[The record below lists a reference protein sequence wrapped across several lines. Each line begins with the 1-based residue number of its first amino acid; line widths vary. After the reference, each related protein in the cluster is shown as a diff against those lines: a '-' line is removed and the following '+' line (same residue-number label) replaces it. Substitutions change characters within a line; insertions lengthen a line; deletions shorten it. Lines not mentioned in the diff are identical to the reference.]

1 MGVLR
6 SNASVRNLFLAQNVS
21 VMGDYFTYVAL
32 VGLVKDATDSTFLVS
47 LIYAAYVLPSFFFS
61 PIAGP
66 IVDKF
71 DRRRIIVFVS
81 VLQAICGI
89 GFLLSNADRIWLALL
104 TQIVISSLAVIT
116 LPAFSSALP
125 NITRNDEELRQAN
138 ALFGSSWG
146 ASVFIGSAIG
156 GLFAATFGRTA
167 TFVADIGTFLLCA
180 ALIALIKVPLQERK
194 AHAVREPVRPIA
206 DMREAFHYAKE
217 NNVIFALMASKTT
230 QAVGAGAVGQLAVL
244 AIDAFNTGDGGSG
257 LLLAARGFGAAIG
270 PFLVMRFVR
279 NNMPR
284 LLLLCGVGGVMWS
297 IFYLAASS
305 SPSLWLAVVSIGVAH
320 IGGGAIW
327 TMASYGLQISTE
339 DHIRGRVIAG
349 DMGFAMLVTG
359 LSSIGTGILGEI
371 FPIRI
376 AIAIVAGISGLCSLS
391 YLLGTIGLRKRLR
404 SEMQQQSDSTR
415 AYL

>member
-6 SNASVRNLFLAQNVS
+6 TNTSVRNLFLAQNVS

-32 VGLVKDATDSTFLVS
+32 VGLIKEATDSTFLVS
-47 LIYAAYVLPSFFFS
+47 LVYAAYVLPSFFFS

-71 DRRRIIVFVS
+71 DRRKIIVVVS
-81 VLQAICGI
+81 ALQAIFGI

-116 LPAFSSALP
+116 LPAFGSALP
-125 NITRNDEELRQAN
+125 NIVHNDEELRQAN

-146 ASVFIGSAIG
+146 ASVFIGSALG

-167 TFVADIGTFLLCA
+167 TFVADIATFVMCA
-180 ALIALIKVPLQERK
+180 GLVTLIKIPMQERK
-194 AHAVREPVRPIA
+194 ADAKREPVRPIA

-230 QAVGAGAVGQLAVL
+230 QAVGAGAVSQLAVL

-257 LLLAARGFGAAIG
+257 LLLAARGLGAAIG
-270 PFLVMRFVR
+270 PFIFMRFAR

-284 LLLLCGVGGVMWS
+284 LLLLCGVGGVIWS
-297 IFYLAASS
+297 IFYLTASA
-305 SPSLWLAVVSIGVAH
+305 SPMLWLAALSIAAAH
-320 IGGGAIW
+320 VGGGAIW
-327 TMASYGLQISTE
+327 TMASYGLQTSTE
-339 DHIRGRVIAG
+339 DHIRGRVLAG

-371 FPIRI
+371 LPIRI
-376 AIAIVAGISGLCSLS
+376 AIALVAGISGLCSLS
-391 YLLGTIGLRKRLR
+391 YLLGTFGLRKRLR
-404 SEMQQQSDSTR
+404 SEMQLQPS
-415 AYL
+415 

>member
-6 SNASVRNLFLAQNVS
+6 TNASVRNLFLAQNVS

-32 VGLVKDATDSTFLVS
+32 VGLIKEATDSTFLVS
-47 LIYAAYVLPSFFFS
+47 LVYAAYVLPSFFFS

-71 DRRRIIVFVS
+71 DRRKIIVFVS
-81 VLQAICGI
+81 ALQALFGI

-104 TQIVISSLAVIT
+104 TQLVISSLAVIT

-125 NITRNDEELRQAN
+125 NIVHNDEELRQAN
-138 ALFGSSWG
+138 TLFGSSWG
-146 ASVFIGSAIG
+146 ASVFIGSALG

-167 TFVADIGTFLLCA
+167 TFVADIATFAVCA
-180 ALIALIKVPLQERK
+180 GLITLIRIPMQERK
-194 AHAVREPVRPIA
+194 ANAKREPVRPIA

-257 LLLAARGFGAAIG
+257 LLLAARGLGAAIG
-270 PFLVMRFVR
+270 PFVFMRFAR

-284 LLLLCGVGGVMWS
+284 LLLLCGVGGVIWS

-305 SPSLWLAVVSIGVAH
+305 SPWLWLAAVSIGVAH

-327 TMASYGLQISTE
+327 TMASYGLQTSTE

>member
-6 SNASVRNLFLAQNVS
+6 SNASVRNLFFAQNIS
-21 VMGDYFTYVAL
+21 VMGDYLTYVAL

-71 DRRRIIVFVS
+71 DRRKIIVVVS
-81 VLQAICGI
+81 ALQAICGV
-89 GFLLSNADRIWLALL
+89 GFLLSSADRIWLALL

-116 LPAFSSALP
+116 LPAFGSALP
-125 NITRNDEELRQAN
+125 NVTRNDEELRQAN

-146 ASVFIGSAIG
+146 ASVFIGSALG

-167 TFVADIGTFLLCA
+167 TFVADIATFAVCA
-180 ALIALIKVPLQERK
+180 GLIALIKVPMQERK

-244 AIDAFNTGDGGSG
+244 AIDAFGTGDGGSG

-270 PFLVMRFVR
+270 PFIFMRFAR

-284 LLLLCGVGGVMWS
+284 LLLLCGIGGVMWS
-297 IFYLAASS
+297 MSYLAASG
-305 SPSLWLAVVSIGVAH
+305 SPTLWLAVIAIGTAH

-327 TMASYGLQISTE
+327 TMASYGLQTSTE
-339 DHIRGRVIAG
+339 DHIRGRVLAG

-376 AIAIVAGISGLCSLS
+376 AIAIVAGISGMASCC
-391 YLLGTIGLRKRLR
+391 YLIGSMGLRKRLR
-404 SEMQQQSDSTR
+404 SEMLQQP
-415 AYL
+415 A

>member
-6 SNASVRNLFLAQNVS
+6 TNTSVRNLFFAQNIS
-21 VMGDYFTYVAL
+21 VMGDYLTYVAL

-47 LIYAAYVLPSFFFS
+47 LIYAAYVLPSFFLS

-66 IVDKF
+66 IVDRF
-71 DRRRIIVFVS
+71 DRRKIIVFVS
-81 VLQAICGI
+81 ALQAICGV
-89 GFLLSNADRIWLALL
+89 GFLLSSADRIWLALL

-116 LPAFSSALP
+116 LPAFGSALP

-146 ASVFIGSAIG
+146 ASVFIGSALG

-167 TFVADIGTFLLCA
+167 TFVADIATFAVCA
-180 ALIALIKVPLQERK
+180 GLVALIKVPMQERK

-244 AIDAFNTGDGGSG
+244 AIDAFDTGDGGSG
-257 LLLAARGFGAAIG
+257 LLLAARGFGAALG
-270 PFLVMRFVR
+270 PFIFMRFAR

-284 LLLLCGVGGVMWS
+284 LLLLCGVGGTMWS
-297 IFYLAASS
+297 VFYLAASA
-305 SPSLWLAVVSIGVAH
+305 SPVLWLAVISIGAAH

-359 LSSIGTGILGEI
+359 LSTIGTGILGEI

-376 AIAIVAGISGLCSLS
+376 AIAIVAAISVLCSLS
-391 YLLGTIGLRKRLR
+391 YLLGTMGLRKRLR
-404 SEMQQQSDSTR
+404 SEMLQQP
-415 AYL
+415 A

>member
-32 VGLVKDATDSTFLVS
+32 VGLIKDATDSTFLVS

-305 SPSLWLAVVSIGVAH
+305 SPSLWLAALSIGVAH

-327 TMASYGLQISTE
+327 TMASYGLQTSTE

>member
-21 VMGDYFTYVAL
+21 VMGDYLTYVAL
-32 VGLVKDATDSTFLVS
+32 VGLIKEATDSTFLVS
-47 LIYAAYVLPSFFFS
+47 LVYAAYVLPSFFLS
-61 PIAGP
+61 PNAGP
-66 IVDKF
+66 IFVKF
-71 DRRRIIVFVS
+71 VSRRNIVFVS
-81 VLQAICGI
+81 ALQAICGI

-116 LPAFSSALP
+116 LPAFGSALP

-167 TFVADIGTFLLCA
+167 TFVADIGTFAVCA
-180 ALIALIKVPLQERK
+180 ALIALIKVPLQEGK

-270 PFLVMRFVR
+270 PFVFMRFAR

-305 SPSLWLAVVSIGVAH
+305 SPTLWLAVISIGVAH

-327 TMASYGLQISTE
+327 TMASYGLQTSTE
-339 DHIRGRVIAG
+339 DHIRGRVLAG

-359 LSSIGTGILGEI
+359 ISSIGTGILGEI

-376 AIAIVAGISGLCSLS
+376 AIALVAGLSGLCSLS

-404 SEMQQQSDSTR
+404 SEMQQQSN
-415 AYL
+415 

>member
-32 VGLVKDATDSTFLVS
+32 VGLIKDATDSTFLVS

>member
-6 SNASVRNLFLAQNVS
+6 SNASVRNLFFAQNIS
-21 VMGDYFTYVAL
+21 VMGDYLTYVAL

-71 DRRRIIVFVS
+71 DRRKIIVVVS
-81 VLQAICGI
+81 ALQAICGV
-89 GFLLSNADRIWLALL
+89 GFLLSSADRIWLALL

-116 LPAFSSALP
+116 LPAFGSALP
-125 NITRNDEELRQAN
+125 NVTRNDEELRQAN

-146 ASVFIGSAIG
+146 ASVFIGSALG

-167 TFVADIGTFLLCA
+167 TFVADIATFAVCA
-180 ALIALIKVPLQERK
+180 GLIALIKVPMQERK

-244 AIDAFNTGDGGSG
+244 AIDAFGTGDGGSG

-270 PFLVMRFVR
+270 PFIFMRFAR

-284 LLLLCGVGGVMWS
+284 LLLLCGIGGVMWS
-297 IFYLAASS
+297 MSYLAASG
-305 SPSLWLAVVSIGVAH
+305 SPTLWLAVIAIGTAH

-327 TMASYGLQISTE
+327 TMASYGLQTSTE
-339 DHIRGRVIAG
+339 DHIRGRVLAG

-376 AIAIVAGISGLCSLS
+376 AIAIVAGISGMASCC
-391 YLLGTIGLRKRLR
+391 YLIGSMGLRTRLR
-404 SEMQQQSDSTR
+404 SEMLQQP
-415 AYL
+415 A

>member
-6 SNASVRNLFLAQNVS
+6 SNANVRNLFFAQNVS

-32 VGLVKDATDSTFLVS
+32 VGLIKEASDSTFLVS
-47 LIYAAYVLPSFFFS
+47 LVYAAYVLPSFFFS

-71 DRRRIIVFVS
+71 DRGRIIVFVS
-81 VLQAICGI
+81 ALQAVCGI

-116 LPAFSSALP
+116 LPAFGSALP

-167 TFVADIGTFLLCA
+167 TFAADIGTFVLCA
-180 ALIALIKVPLQERK
+180 ALISLIRVPLQERK
-194 AHAVREPVRPIA
+194 THSVHEPVRPIA

-230 QAVGAGAVGQLAVL
+230 QAVGAGAVSQLAVL

-270 PFLVMRFVR
+270 PFVFMRFAR

-297 IFYLAASS
+297 IFYLCASA
-305 SPSLWLAVVSIGVAH
+305 SPSLWLAVISIGVAH

-327 TMASYGLQISTE
+327 TMASYGLQTSTE
-339 DHIRGRVIAG
+339 DHIRGRVLAG

-359 LSSIGTGILGEI
+359 LSSIGTGVLGEI

-376 AIAIVAGISGLCSLS
+376 AIALVAGISGLCSLS

-404 SEMQQQSDSTR
+404 TEMQQQSDSTR
-415 AYL
+415 AYQ

>member
-21 VMGDYFTYVAL
+21 VMGDYLTYVAL
-32 VGLVKDATDSTFLVS
+32 VGFIKEATDSTFLVS
-47 LIYAAYVLPSFFFS
+47 LIYAAYVLPSFFLS

-81 VLQAICGI
+81 ALQAICGI

-116 LPAFSSALP
+116 LPAFGSALP

-167 TFVADIGTFLLCA
+167 TYVADIGTFVVCA

-270 PFLVMRFVR
+270 PFVFMRFAR

-305 SPSLWLAVVSIGVAH
+305 SPALWLAALSIGVAH

-327 TMASYGLQISTE
+327 TMASYGLQTSTE
-339 DHIRGRVIAG
+339 DHIRGRVLAG

-359 LSSIGTGILGEI
+359 LSSIGTGILGEL

-391 YLLGTIGLRKRLR
+391 YLLGTFGLRKRLR
-404 SEMQQQSDSTR
+404 SEMQLQPS
-415 AYL
+415 

>member
-6 SNASVRNLFLAQNVS
+6 SNASVRNLFFAQNIS
-21 VMGDYFTYVAL
+21 VMGDYLTYVAL

-71 DRRRIIVFVS
+71 DRRKIIVVVS
-81 VLQAICGI
+81 ALQAICGV
-89 GFLLSNADRIWLALL
+89 GFLLSSADRIWLALL

-116 LPAFSSALP
+116 LPAFGSALA
-125 NITRNDEELRQAN
+125 NVTRNDEELRQAN

-146 ASVFIGSAIG
+146 ASVFIGSALG

-167 TFVADIGTFLLCA
+167 TFVADIATFAVCA
-180 ALIALIKVPLQERK
+180 GLIALIKVPMQERK

-270 PFLVMRFVR
+270 PFIFMRFAR

-284 LLLLCGVGGVMWS
+284 LLLLCGIGGVMWS
-297 IFYLAASS
+297 MSYLAASG
-305 SPSLWLAVVSIGVAH
+305 SPTLWLAVIAIGTAH

-327 TMASYGLQISTE
+327 TMASYGLQTSTE
-339 DHIRGRVIAG
+339 DHIRGRVLAG

-376 AIAIVAGISGLCSLS
+376 AIAIVAGISGMASCC
-391 YLLGTIGLRKRLR
+391 YLIGSMGLRKRLR
-404 SEMQQQSDSTR
+404 SEMLQQP
-415 AYL
+415 A

>member
-6 SNASVRNLFLAQNVS
+6 SNASVRNLFFAQNIS
-21 VMGDYFTYVAL
+21 VMGDYLTYVAL

-71 DRRRIIVFVS
+71 DRRNIIVVVS
-81 VLQAICGI
+81 ALQAVCGV
-89 GFLLSNADRIWLALL
+89 GFLLSSADRIWLALL

-116 LPAFSSALP
+116 LPAFGSALP
-125 NITRNDEELRQAN
+125 NVTRNDEELRQAN

-146 ASVFIGSAIG
+146 ASVFIGSALG

-167 TFVADIGTFLLCA
+167 TFVADIATFAVCA
-180 ALIALIKVPLQERK
+180 GLIALIKVPMQERK

-270 PFLVMRFVR
+270 PFIFMRFAR

-284 LLLLCGVGGVMWS
+284 LLLLCGIGGVMWS
-297 IFYLAASS
+297 MSYLAASG
-305 SPSLWLAVVSIGVAH
+305 SPTLWLAVIAIGTAH

-327 TMASYGLQISTE
+327 TMASYGLQTSTE
-339 DHIRGRVIAG
+339 DHIRGRVLAG

-376 AIAIVAGISGLCSLS
+376 AIAIVAGISGMASCC
-391 YLLGTIGLRKRLR
+391 YLIGSMGLRKRLR
-404 SEMQQQSDSTR
+404 SEMLPQS
-415 AYL
+415 A

>member
-6 SNASVRNLFLAQNVS
+6 TNTSVRNLFFAQNIS
-21 VMGDYFTYVAL
+21 VMGDYLTYVAL
-32 VGLVKDATDSTFLVS
+32 VGLVKDATDSSFLVS

-71 DRRRIIVFVS
+71 DRRKIIVFVS
-81 VLQAICGI
+81 ALQAICGV
-89 GFLLSNADRIWLALL
+89 GFLLSSADRIWLALL

-146 ASVFIGSAIG
+146 ASVFIGSALG
-156 GLFAATFGRTA
+156 GLVAATFGRTA
-167 TFVADIGTFLLCA
+167 TFVADIATFAVCA
-180 ALIALIKVPLQERK
+180 GLVALIKVPMQERK

-244 AIDAFNTGDGGSG
+244 AIDAFDTGDGGSG
-257 LLLAARGFGAAIG
+257 LLLAARGFGAALG
-270 PFLVMRFVR
+270 PFIFMRFAR

-284 LLLLCGVGGVMWS
+284 LLLLCGIGGTMWS
-297 IFYLAASS
+297 VFYLAASA
-305 SPSLWLAVVSIGVAH
+305 SPVLWLAVISIGAAH

-359 LSSIGTGILGEI
+359 LSTIGTGILGEI

-376 AIAIVAGISGLCSLS
+376 AIAIVAAISVLCSLS
-391 YLLGTIGLRKRLR
+391 YLLGTMGLRKRLR
-404 SEMQQQSDSTR
+404 SEMLPQS
-415 AYL
+415 A

>member
-6 SNASVRNLFLAQNVS
+6 SNASVRNLFFAQNIS
-21 VMGDYFTYVAL
+21 VMGDYLTYVAL

-71 DRRRIIVFVS
+71 DRRKIIVVVS
-81 VLQAICGI
+81 ALQAICGV
-89 GFLLSNADRIWLALL
+89 GFLLSSADRIWLALL

-116 LPAFSSALP
+116 LPAFGSALP
-125 NITRNDEELRQAN
+125 NVTRNDEELRQAN
-138 ALFGSSWG
+138 ALFGSRWG
-146 ASVFIGSAIG
+146 ASVFIGSALG

-167 TFVADIGTFLLCA
+167 TFVADIATFAVCA
-180 ALIALIKVPLQERK
+180 GLIALIKVPMQERK

-244 AIDAFNTGDGGSG
+244 AIDAFGTGDGGSG

-270 PFLVMRFVR
+270 PFIFMRFAR

-284 LLLLCGVGGVMWS
+284 LLLLCGIGGVMWS
-297 IFYLAASS
+297 MSYLAASG
-305 SPSLWLAVVSIGVAH
+305 SPTLWLAVIAIGTAH

-327 TMASYGLQISTE
+327 TMASYGLQTSTE
-339 DHIRGRVIAG
+339 DHIRGRVLAG

-376 AIAIVAGISGLCSLS
+376 AIAIVAGISGMASCC
-391 YLLGTIGLRKRLR
+391 YLIGSMGLRTRLR
-404 SEMQQQSDSTR
+404 SEMLQQP
-415 AYL
+415 A

>member
-6 SNASVRNLFLAQNVS
+6 TNASVRNLFLAQNVS

-32 VGLVKDATDSTFLVS
+32 VGLIKEATDSTFLVS
-47 LIYAAYVLPSFFFS
+47 LVYAAYVLPSFFFS

-71 DRRRIIVFVS
+71 DRRKIIVFVS
-81 VLQAICGI
+81 ALQAMFGI

-104 TQIVISSLAVIT
+104 TQLVISSLAVIT
-116 LPAFSSALP
+116 LPAFGSALP

-138 ALFGSSWG
+138 TLFGSSWG
-146 ASVFIGSAIG
+146 ASVFIGSALG

-167 TFVADIGTFLLCA
+167 TFVADIATFAVCA
-180 ALIALIKVPLQERK
+180 GLVTLIKIPMQERK
-194 AHAVREPVRPIA
+194 ADAKREPVRPIA

-230 QAVGAGAVGQLAVL
+230 QAVGAGAVSQLAVL

-257 LLLAARGFGAAIG
+257 LLLAARGLGAAIG
-270 PFLVMRFVR
+270 PFIFMRFAR

-284 LLLLCGVGGVMWS
+284 LLLLCGVGGVIWS
-297 IFYLAASS
+297 IFYLTASA
-305 SPSLWLAVVSIGVAH
+305 SPMLWLAALSIAAAH
-320 IGGGAIW
+320 VGGGAIW
-327 TMASYGLQISTE
+327 TMASYGLQTSTE
-339 DHIRGRVIAG
+339 DHIRGRVLAG

-371 FPIRI
+371 LPIRI
-376 AIAIVAGISGLCSLS
+376 AIALVAGISGLCSLS

>member
-6 SNASVRNLFLAQNVS
+6 TNASVRNLFLAQNVS

-32 VGLVKDATDSTFLVS
+32 VGLIKEATDSTFLVS
-47 LIYAAYVLPSFFFS
+47 LVYAAYVLPSFFFS

-71 DRRRIIVFVS
+71 DRRKIIVFVS
-81 VLQAICGI
+81 ALQAMFGI

-104 TQIVISSLAVIT
+104 TQLVISSLAVIT
-116 LPAFSSALP
+116 LPAFGSALP
-125 NITRNDEELRQAN
+125 NIVHNDEELRQAN

-146 ASVFIGSAIG
+146 ASVFIGSALG

-167 TFVADIGTFLLCA
+167 TFVADIATFAVCA
-180 ALIALIKVPLQERK
+180 GLVTLIKIPMQERK
-194 AHAVREPVRPIA
+194 ADAKREPVRPIA

-230 QAVGAGAVGQLAVL
+230 QAVGAGAVSQLAVL

-257 LLLAARGFGAAIG
+257 LLLAARGLGAAIG
-270 PFLVMRFVR
+270 PFIFMRFAR

-284 LLLLCGVGGVMWS
+284 LLLLCGVGGVIWS
-297 IFYLAASS
+297 IFYLTASA
-305 SPSLWLAVVSIGVAH
+305 SPMLWLAALSIAAAH
-320 IGGGAIW
+320 VGGGAIW
-327 TMASYGLQISTE
+327 TMASYGLQTSTE
-339 DHIRGRVIAG
+339 DHIRGRVLAG

-359 LSSIGTGILGEI
+359 LSSIGTGILGE
-371 FPIRI
+371 FLPIRI
-376 AIAIVAGISGLCSLS
+376 AIALVAGISGLCSLS
-391 YLLGTIGLRKRLR
+391 YLLGTFGLRKRLR
-404 SEMQQQSDSTR
+404 SEMQLQPS
-415 AYL
+415 

>member
-6 SNASVRNLFLAQNVS
+6 SNASVRNLFIAENIS

-32 VGLVKDATDSTFLVS
+32 VGLIKDATDSTFLVS
-47 LIYAAYVLPSFFFS
+47 LVYAAYVLPSFFLS

-71 DRRRIIVFVS
+71 DRRKIIVFVS
-81 VLQAICGI
+81 ALQALCGV
-89 GFLLSNADRIWLALL
+89 GFLLSNADRIWLALI

-116 LPAFSSALP
+116 LPAFGSAIP
-125 NITRNDEELRQAN
+125 NLTRNDEELRQAN
-138 ALFGSSWG
+138 VLFGSSWG
-146 ASVFIGSAIG
+146 ASVFLGSALG

-167 TFVADIGTFLLCA
+167 TFAADIGTFAICALLVM
-180 ALIALIKVPLQERK
+180 LIKIPMQERK
-194 AHAVREPVRPIA
+194 ADAKREPVRPIA

-257 LLLAARGFGAAIG
+257 LLLAARGIGASIG
-270 PFLVMRFVR
+270 PFIFMRYAR

-284 LLLLCGVGGVMWS
+284 LLLLCGSAGLMWS
-297 IFYLAASS
+297 AFYLFASG
-305 SPSLWLAVVSIGVAH
+305 SPSFWLTALLIGAAH

-327 TMASYGLQISTE
+327 TMASYGLQISSP

-349 DMGFAMLVTG
+349 DMGFAMLMTGISAVVTG
-359 LSSIGTGILGEI
+359 LLGEI

-376 AIAIVAGISGLCSLS
+376 AIAIIAGISGLASLS

-404 SEMQQQSDSTR
+404 SEMQLQS
-415 AYL
+415 A

>member
-6 SNASVRNLFLAQNVS
+6 TNASVRNLFLAQNVS

-32 VGLVKDATDSTFLVS
+32 VGLIKEATDSTFLVS
-47 LIYAAYVLPSFFFS
+47 LVYAAYVLPSFFFS

-71 DRRRIIVFVS
+71 DRRKIIVFVS
-81 VLQAICGI
+81 ALQAMFGI

-104 TQIVISSLAVIT
+104 TQLVISSLAVIT
-116 LPAFSSALP
+116 LPAFGSALP

-138 ALFGSSWG
+138 TLFGSSWG
-146 ASVFIGSAIG
+146 ASVFIGSALG

-167 TFVADIGTFLLCA
+167 TFVADIATFAVCA
-180 ALIALIKVPLQERK
+180 GLITLIKIPMQERK
-194 AHAVREPVRPIA
+194 ADAKREPVRPIA

-230 QAVGAGAVGQLAVL
+230 QAVGAGAVSQLAVL

-257 LLLAARGFGAAIG
+257 LLLAARGLGAAIG
-270 PFLVMRFVR
+270 PFIFMRFAR

-284 LLLLCGVGGVMWS
+284 LLLLCGVGGVIWS
-297 IFYLAASS
+297 IFYLTASS
-305 SPSLWLAVVSIGVAH
+305 SPSLWLAALSIGVAH

-327 TMASYGLQISTE
+327 TMASYGLQTSTE

-404 SEMQQQSDSTR
+404 SEMQQQSS
-415 AYL
+415 

>member
-32 VGLVKDATDSTFLVS
+32 VGLIKDATDSTFLVS

-104 TQIVISSLAVIT
+104 TQIAISSLAVIT

>member
-32 VGLVKDATDSTFLVS
+32 VGLIKDATDSTFLVS

-116 LPAFSSALP
+116 LPAFGSALP

-270 PFLVMRFVR
+270 PFVFMRFAR

-376 AIAIVAGISGLCSLS
+376 AIALVAGISGLCSLS

>member
-6 SNASVRNLFLAQNVS
+6 SNVNVRRLFFAQNIS

-32 VGLVKDATDSTFLVS
+32 VGLIKDATDSTFLVS
-47 LIYAAYVLPSFFFS
+47 LVYAAYVLPSFFFS
-61 PIAGP
+61 PLAGP

-71 DRRRIIVFVS
+71 DRRRVIVFIS
-81 VLQAICGI
+81 IMQAVCGI

-116 LPAFSSALP
+116 LPAFGSGLP
-125 NITRNDEELRQAN
+125 NITRSDEELRQAN

-146 ASVFIGSAIG
+146 ASVFIGSAVG

-167 TFVADIGTFLLCA
+167 TFVADIATFVLCA
-180 ALIALIKVPLQERK
+180 ALVALIKVPLQERNV
-194 AHAVREPVRPIA
+194 HAVREPIRPIA
-206 DMREAFHYAKE
+206 DMREALHYAKE
-217 NNVIFALMASKTT
+217 NSVIFALMASKTT

-270 PFLVMRFVR
+270 PFIFMRFVR

-284 LLLLCGVGGVMWS
+284 MLLLVGVGGLIWS
-297 IFYLAASS
+297 SFYLVASA
-305 SPSLWLAVVSIGVAH
+305 SPMLWMAVIAIGAAH

-339 DHIRGRVIAG
+339 DHIRGRVLAG
-349 DMGFAMLVTG
+349 DMGLAMLVTG
-359 LSSIGTGILGEI
+359 LSSIVTGILGEI
-371 FPIRI
+371 FPIRV
-376 AIAIVAGISGLCSLS
+376 AIALVAGISGLASLS
-391 YLLGTIGLRKRLR
+391 YLLGSLGLRKRLR
-404 SEMQQQSDSTR
+404 SEMQLQST
-415 AYL
+415 

>member
-6 SNASVRNLFLAQNVS
+6 SNTSVRNLFFAQNIS
-21 VMGDYFTYVAL
+21 IMGDYLTYVAL

-61 PIAGP
+61 PLAGP

-71 DRRRIIVFVS
+71 DRRKIIVFVS
-81 VLQAICGI
+81 ALQAICGV
-89 GFLLSNADRIWLALL
+89 GFLLSSEDRIWLALL

-116 LPAFSSALP
+116 LPAFGSALP
-125 NITRNDEELRQAN
+125 NVTRNDEELRQAN

-146 ASVFIGSAIG
+146 ASVFIGSALG

-167 TFVADIGTFLLCA
+167 TFVADIATFALCA
-180 ALIALIKVPLQERK
+180 GLIALIKVPMQERK

-244 AIDAFNTGDGGSG
+244 AIDAFDTGDGGSG
-257 LLLAARGFGAAIG
+257 LLLAARGFGAALG
-270 PFLVMRFVR
+270 PFIFMRFAR

-284 LLLLCGVGGVMWS
+284 LLLLCGVGGTMWS
-297 IFYLAASS
+297 VFYLAASA
-305 SPSLWLAVVSIGVAH
+305 SPTLWLAVISIGAAH

-339 DHIRGRVIAG
+339 DHIRGRVLAG

-359 LSSIGTGILGEI
+359 LSTIGTGILGEI

-376 AIAIVAGISGLCSLS
+376 AIATVAAISVLCSLS
-391 YLLGTIGLRKRLR
+391 YLLGTFGLRRRLR
-404 SEMQQQSDSTR
+404 SEMLQQP
-415 AYL
+415 A

>member
-6 SNASVRNLFLAQNVS
+6 TNASVRNLFLAQNVS

-32 VGLVKDATDSTFLVS
+32 VGLIKEATDSTFLVS
-47 LIYAAYVLPSFFFS
+47 LVYAAYVLPSFFFS

-71 DRRRIIVFVS
+71 DRRKIIVFVS
-81 VLQAICGI
+81 ALQAMFGI

-104 TQIVISSLAVIT
+104 TQLVISSLAVIT
-116 LPAFSSALP
+116 LPAFGSALP
-125 NITRNDEELRQAN
+125 NIVHNDEELRQAN
-138 ALFGSSWG
+138 TLFGSSWG
-146 ASVFIGSAIG
+146 ASVFIGSALG

-167 TFVADIGTFLLCA
+167 TFVADIATFAVCA
-180 ALIALIKVPLQERK
+180 GLVTLIKIPMQERK
-194 AHAVREPVRPIA
+194 ADAKREPVRPIA

-230 QAVGAGAVGQLAVL
+230 QAVGAGAVSQLAVL

-257 LLLAARGFGAAIG
+257 LLLAARGLGAAIG
-270 PFLVMRFVR
+270 PFIFMRFAR

-305 SPSLWLAVVSIGVAH
+305 SPSLWLAALSIGVAH

-327 TMASYGLQISTE
+327 TMASYGLQTSTE

-404 SEMQQQSDSTR
+404 SEMQQQSN
-415 AYL
+415 

>member
-21 VMGDYFTYVAL
+21 VMGDYLTYVAL
-32 VGLVKDATDSTFLVS
+32 VGFIKEATDSTFLVS
-47 LIYAAYVLPSFFFS
+47 LIYAAYVLPSFFLS

-81 VLQAICGI
+81 ALQAICGI

-116 LPAFSSALP
+116 LPAFGSALP

-167 TFVADIGTFLLCA
+167 TYVADIGTFVVCA

-297 IFYLAASS
+297 ISYLAASS
-305 SPSLWLAVVSIGVAH
+305 SPALWLAAFSIGVAH

-327 TMASYGLQISTE
+327 TMASYGLQTSTE
-339 DHIRGRVIAG
+339 DHIRGRVLAG

-359 LSSIGTGILGEI
+359 LSSIGTGILGEL

-404 SEMQQQSDSTR
+404 SEMQQQSS
-415 AYL
+415 

>member
-6 SNASVRNLFLAQNVS
+6 SNASVRNLFFAQNIS
-21 VMGDYFTYVAL
+21 IMGDYLTYVAL

-61 PIAGP
+61 PLAGP

-71 DRRRIIVFVS
+71 DRRKIIVVVS
-81 VLQAICGI
+81 VLQAVCGV
-89 GFLLSNADRIWLALL
+89 GFLLSSADRIWLALL

-116 LPAFSSALP
+116 LPAFGSALP
-125 NITRNDEELRQAN
+125 NVTRNDEELRQAN

-146 ASVFIGSAIG
+146 ASVFIGSALG

-167 TFVADIGTFLLCA
+167 TFVADIATFALCA
-180 ALIALIKVPLQERK
+180 GLIALIKVPMQERK

-244 AIDAFNTGDGGSG
+244 AIDAFDTGDGGSG
-257 LLLAARGFGAAIG
+257 LLLAARGFGAALG
-270 PFLVMRFVR
+270 PFIFMRFAR

-284 LLLLCGVGGVMWS
+284 LLLLCGVGGTMWS
-297 IFYLAASS
+297 VFYLAASA
-305 SPSLWLAVVSIGVAH
+305 SPVLWLAVISIGAAH

-359 LSSIGTGILGEI
+359 LSTIGTGILGEI

-376 AIAIVAGISGLCSLS
+376 AIAIVAAISVLCSLS
-391 YLLGTIGLRKRLR
+391 YLLGTMGLRKRLR
-404 SEMQQQSDSTR
+404 SEMLQQP
-415 AYL
+415 A

>member
-6 SNASVRNLFLAQNVS
+6 TNTSVRNLFLAQNVS

-32 VGLVKDATDSTFLVS
+32 VGLIKEATDSTFLVS
-47 LIYAAYVLPSFFFS
+47 LVYAAYVLPSFFFS

-71 DRRRIIVFVS
+71 DRRKIIVVVS
-81 VLQAICGI
+81 ALQAIFGI

-116 LPAFSSALP
+116 LPAFGSALP
-125 NITRNDEELRQAN
+125 NIVHNDEELRQAN

-146 ASVFIGSAIG
+146 ASVFIGSALG

-167 TFVADIGTFLLCA
+167 TFVADIATFAVCA
-180 ALIALIKVPLQERK
+180 GLITLIKIPMQERK
-194 AHAVREPVRPIA
+194 ADAKRELVRPIA

-230 QAVGAGAVGQLAVL
+230 QAVGAGAVSQLAVL

-257 LLLAARGFGAAIG
+257 LLLAARGLGAAIG
-270 PFLVMRFVR
+270 PFIFMRFAR

-284 LLLLCGVGGVMWS
+284 LLLLCGVGGVIWS
-297 IFYLAASS
+297 IFYLTASA
-305 SPSLWLAVVSIGVAH
+305 SPMLWLAALSIAAAH
-320 IGGGAIW
+320 VGGGAIW
-327 TMASYGLQISTE
+327 TMASYGLQTSTE
-339 DHIRGRVIAG
+339 DHIRGRVLAG

-371 FPIRI
+371 LPIRI
-376 AIAIVAGISGLCSLS
+376 AIALVAGISGLCSLS
-391 YLLGTIGLRKRLR
+391 YLLGTFGLRKRLR
-404 SEMQQQSDSTR
+404 SEMQLQPS
-415 AYL
+415 

>member
-1 MGVLR
+1 V
-6 SNASVRNLFLAQNVS
+6 
-21 VMGDYFTYVAL
+21 
-32 VGLVKDATDSTFLVS
+32 
-47 LIYAAYVLPSFFFS
+47 
-61 PIAGP
+61 
-66 IVDKF
+66 
-71 DRRRIIVFVS
+71 
-81 VLQAICGI
+81 
-89 GFLLSNADRIWLALL
+89 
-104 TQIVISSLAVIT
+104 
-116 LPAFSSALP
+116 
-125 NITRNDEELRQAN
+125 
-138 ALFGSSWG
+138 
-146 ASVFIGSAIG
+146 
-156 GLFAATFGRTA
+156 
-167 TFVADIGTFLLCA
+167 CA

-270 PFLVMRFVR
+270 PFVFMRFAR

-305 SPSLWLAVVSIGVAH
+305 SPTLWLAVISIGVAH

-327 TMASYGLQISTE
+327 TMASYGLQTSTE
-339 DHIRGRVIAG
+339 DHIRGRVLAG

-359 LSSIGTGILGEI
+359 ISSIGTGILGEI

-376 AIAIVAGISGLCSLS
+376 AIALVAGLSGLCSLS

-404 SEMQQQSDSTR
+404 SEMQQQSN
-415 AYL
+415 

>member
-6 SNASVRNLFLAQNVS
+6 SNTSVRNLFLAQNVS

-32 VGLVKDATDSTFLVS
+32 VGLIKEATDSTFLVS
-47 LIYAAYVLPSFFFS
+47 LVYAAYVLPSFFFS

-71 DRRRIIVFVS
+71 DRRKIIVVVS
-81 VLQAICGI
+81 ALQAIFGI

-116 LPAFSSALP
+116 LPAFGSALP
-125 NITRNDEELRQAN
+125 NIVHNDEELRQAN

-146 ASVFIGSAIG
+146 ASVFIGSALG

-167 TFVADIGTFLLCA
+167 TFVADIATFVMCA
-180 ALIALIKVPLQERK
+180 GLVTLIKIPMQERK
-194 AHAVREPVRPIA
+194 ADAKREPVRPIA

-230 QAVGAGAVGQLAVL
+230 QAVGAGAVSQLAVL

-257 LLLAARGFGAAIG
+257 LLLAARGLGAAIG
-270 PFLVMRFVR
+270 PFIFMRFAR

-284 LLLLCGVGGVMWS
+284 LLLLCGVGGVIWS
-297 IFYLAASS
+297 VFYLTASA
-305 SPSLWLAVVSIGVAH
+305 SPMLWLAALSIAAAH
-320 IGGGAIW
+320 VGGGAIW
-327 TMASYGLQISTE
+327 TMASYGLQTSTE
-339 DHIRGRVIAG
+339 DHIRGRVLAG

-371 FPIRI
+371 LPIRI
-376 AIAIVAGISGLCSLS
+376 AIALVAGISGLCSLS
-391 YLLGTIGLRKRLR
+391 YLLGTFGLRKRLR
-404 SEMQQQSDSTR
+404 SEMQLQPS
-415 AYL
+415 

>member
-6 SNASVRNLFLAQNVS
+6 SNASVRNLFIAENIS

-32 VGLVKDATDSTFLVS
+32 VGLIKDATDSTFLVS
-47 LIYAAYVLPSFFFS
+47 LVYAAYVLPSFFLS

-71 DRRRIIVFVS
+71 DRRKIIVFVS
-81 VLQAICGI
+81 ALQALCGV
-89 GFLLSNADRIWLALL
+89 GFLLSNADRIWLALI

-116 LPAFSSALP
+116 LPAFGSAIP
-125 NITRNDEELRQAN
+125 NLTRNDEELRQAN
-138 ALFGSSWG
+138 VLFGSSWG
-146 ASVFIGSAIG
+146 ASVFLGSALG

-167 TFVADIGTFLLCA
+167 TFAADIGTFAICALLVM
-180 ALIALIKVPLQERK
+180 LIKIPMQERK
-194 AHAVREPVRPIA
+194 ADAKREPVRPIA

-257 LLLAARGFGAAIG
+257 LLLAARGIGASIG
-270 PFLVMRFVR
+270 PFIFMRYAR

-284 LLLLCGVGGVMWS
+284 LLFMCGSAGLMWS
-297 IFYLAASS
+297 AFYLFASG
-305 SPSLWLAVVSIGVAH
+305 SPSFWLTALLIGAAH

-327 TMASYGLQISTE
+327 TMASYGLQISSP

-349 DMGFAMLVTG
+349 DMGFAMLMTGISAVVTG
-359 LSSIGTGILGEI
+359 LLGEI

-376 AIAIVAGISGLCSLS
+376 AIAIIAGISGLASLS

-404 SEMQQQSDSTR
+404 SEMQLQS
-415 AYL
+415 A

>member
-6 SNASVRNLFLAQNVS
+6 SNASVRNLFFAQNIS
-21 VMGDYFTYVAL
+21 VMGDYLTYVAL

-71 DRRRIIVFVS
+71 DRRKIIVFVS
-81 VLQAICGI
+81 ALQAICGV
-89 GFLLSNADRIWLALL
+89 GFLLSSADRIWLALL

-146 ASVFIGSAIG
+146 ASVFIGSALG
-156 GLFAATFGRTA
+156 GLVAATFGRTA
-167 TFVADIGTFLLCA
+167 TFVADIATFALCA
-180 ALIALIKVPLQERK
+180 GLVTLIKVPMQERK

-244 AIDAFNTGDGGSG
+244 AIDAFDTGDGGSG
-257 LLLAARGFGAAIG
+257 LLLAARGFGAALG
-270 PFLVMRFVR
+270 PFIFMRFAR

-284 LLLLCGVGGVMWS
+284 LLLLCGVGGTMWS
-297 IFYLAASS
+297 VFYLAASA
-305 SPSLWLAVVSIGVAH
+305 SPVLWLAVISIGAAH

-359 LSSIGTGILGEI
+359 LSTIGTGILGEI

-376 AIAIVAGISGLCSLS
+376 AIAIVAAISVLCSLS
-391 YLLGTIGLRKRLR
+391 YLLGTMGLRKRLR
-404 SEMQQQSDSTR
+404 SEMLQQP
-415 AYL
+415 A